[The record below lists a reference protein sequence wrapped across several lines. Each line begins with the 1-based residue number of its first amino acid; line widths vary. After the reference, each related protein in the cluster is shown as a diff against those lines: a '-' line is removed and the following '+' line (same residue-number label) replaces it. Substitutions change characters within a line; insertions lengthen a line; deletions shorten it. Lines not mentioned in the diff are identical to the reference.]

1 MLTQLPDETITFGV
15 SFLELFRKVPPL
27 VARGG
32 TFLKSSK
39 FDGWFQNHVV
49 AKGKKDVGSHH
60 HTQWPSCCCIST
72 IYFIQAPN

>member
-1 MLTQLPDETITFGV
+1 MISDIVTCYVVLSSLLSVIWEIITFGV

-39 FDGWFQNHVV
+39 FDGQFQNHVV
-49 AKGKKDVGSHH
+49 AKGKKDVGE
-60 HTQWPSCCCIST
+60 
-72 IYFIQAPN
+72 